1 MARLKERVEQEQ
13 ERRKRAAERQD
24 DSPPDSTMRALPVGV
39 RRGRLSPR
47 AERPE
52 GAAPASAANDL
63 DALDRILS
71 SAGIVRD
78 SEALRS
84 YLLPWLNGS
93 DVLAFVPADRAAL
106 AGCSAVAFANRKK
119 ALLVLSSEESVTDQV
134 RMLRQSGL
142 EVVTLPLNPE
152 ERALE
157 IGRLRK
163 EQSFV
168 LVVSLDRL
176 FTEDAL
182 DECRTLTFD
191 LLAIDEAQRVS
202 ELAPDFDPGV
212 ERIADLAPRL
222 GRPPTLALLRAVP
235 PSVRSD
241 LPHRL
246 GLRNPLR
253 VDLSPVHDSIGLEVV
268 SSDPSKRTAQVT
280 NILRNATLPAMVLGY
295 SMADVNDVLASLS
308 GAGMNA
314 RRFDP
319 VMRPSAQELTEP
331 AVWVVPT
338 GRVTNPIQFVR
349 TLVHFRSPPSLEQYC
364 RDLGWVHY
372 DVGDAKSIMFVASDD
387 EAMVKGTLER
397 QRPRAE
403 DLVGIAGVL
412 VRHGS
417 NASTVLLDSL
427 CPAVGMNRT
436 RVESLVS
443 IFGRTGWV
451 DHAQDWVRLRPDCP
465 DLVER
470 ARGLGARL
478 KTAKERDAQRL
489 RSVSAY
495 VVSRGCRQESLRR
508 HFGTAGSRPCGICDA
523 CMSGRSAPQPATSG
537 RSEEE
542 GNSPVSRAITSDL
555 DASARAPLGDKPAW
569 VHRRRLVL
577 I

>member
-1 MARLKERVEQEQ
+1 MTSRIRTSRRPPSRAKAPAAKSKGPKAASKAAKPQRPRQSAPALSKTAKSGKKAKKDSSSRTKSRMTPTAHPRSTAPKPSLKPKATKPTKPTRASRAPARSTPARSTAAAARNARTAVSTRPSLKTKAHAGRSSIATGLRLRSSRAAASQPPREVDPRQLGLPFGSKRAKAAPEQTKSTPSTKPLKPKAPEPSAPPPVATSPVPFSMARLKERVEQEQ

-142 EVVTLPLNPE
+142 EVVTLPSNPE

-338 GRVTNPIQFVR
+338 GRVTNPLQ
-349 TLVHFRSPPSLEQYC
+349 L
-364 RDLGWVHY
+364 
-372 DVGDAKSIMFVASDD
+372 
-387 EAMVKGTLER
+387 
-397 QRPRAE
+397 
-403 DLVGIAGVL
+403 
-412 VRHGS
+412 
-417 NASTVLLDSL
+417 
-427 CPAVGMNRT
+427 
-436 RVESLVS
+436 
-443 IFGRTGWV
+443 
-451 DHAQDWVRLRPDCP
+451 
-465 DLVER
+465 
-470 ARGLGARL
+470 
-478 KTAKERDAQRL
+478 
-489 RSVSAY
+489 
-495 VVSRGCRQESLRR
+495 
-508 HFGTAGSRPCGICDA
+508 
-523 CMSGRSAPQPATSG
+523 
-537 RSEEE
+537 
-542 GNSPVSRAITSDL
+542 
-555 DASARAPLGDKPAW
+555 
-569 VHRRRLVL
+569 
-577 I
+577 